1 LPSNLSKWW
10 QYVLL
15 KYQNVTFRVGLI
27 EKMKLL
33 RENIR
38 KVRELRNY
46 TQEYMADQMGLSISG
61 YGKIERNDSDISLSR
76 ITQIAAILNVS
87 RAKLLE
93 FNSEEILNEVQKEDK
108 LTANNKP
115 INSPAQNASINQ
127 DDLSTLLDIIR
138 SLREENKKLKELL
151 NQG

>member
-1 LPSNLSKWW
+1 
-10 QYVLL
+10 
-15 KYQNVTFRVGLI
+15 
-27 EKMKLL
+27 MKLL

-38 KVRELRNY
+38 KVRELRNF

-93 FNSEEILNEVQKEDK
+93 FNSEEILKEVQNEEK
-108 LTANNKP
+108 LIVDTKTHKTKTEH
-115 INSPAQNASINQ
+115 SSINQ

-138 SLREENKKLKELL
+138 SLKEENKKLKEML

>member
-1 LPSNLSKWW
+1 
-10 QYVLL
+10 
-15 KYQNVTFRVGLI
+15 
-27 EKMKLL
+27 MKLL

-38 KVRELRNY
+38 KVRELRNF

-61 YGKIERNDSDISLSR
+61 YGKIERSDSDISLSR

-93 FNSEEILNEVQKEDK
+93 FNSEEILKEVQNEDK
-108 LTANNKP
+108 LIVDSKANYTKVE
-115 INSPAQNASINQ
+115 STSINQ

-138 SLREENKKLKELL
+138 SLREENKKLKEML
-151 NQG
+151 NQK

>member
-1 LPSNLSKWW
+1 
-10 QYVLL
+10 
-15 KYQNVTFRVGLI
+15 
-27 EKMKLL
+27 MKLL

-76 ITQIAAILNVS
+76 ITQIADILNVS

-93 FNSEEILNEVQKEDK
+93 FNSEEILKEVQNEEK
-108 LTANNKP
+108 LIVDTKTHKTKTEH
-115 INSPAQNASINQ
+115 SSINQ

-138 SLREENKKLKELL
+138 SLKEENKKLKEML

>member
-1 LPSNLSKWW
+1 
-10 QYVLL
+10 
-15 KYQNVTFRVGLI
+15 
-27 EKMKLL
+27 MKLL

-76 ITQIAAILNVS
+76 ITQIAIILNVS
-87 RAKLLE
+87 RSKLLE
-93 FNSEEILNEVQKEDK
+93 FNSEEILKEVQKEDIVIVD
-108 LTANNKP
+108 TKP
-115 INSPAQNASINQ
+115 SNTRVENISINQ
-127 DDLSTLLDIIR
+127 NDLSTLLDIIR

>member
-1 LPSNLSKWW
+1 
-10 QYVLL
+10 
-15 KYQNVTFRVGLI
+15 
-27 EKMKLL
+27 MKLL

-61 YGKIERNDSDISLSR
+61 YGKIERSDSDISLSR

-93 FNSEEILNEVQKEDK
+93 FNSEEILKEVQNEDK
-108 LTANNKP
+108 LIVDSKANYTKVE
-115 INSPAQNASINQ
+115 STSINQ

-138 SLREENKKLKELL
+138 SLREENKKLKEML
-151 NQG
+151 NQM

>member
-1 LPSNLSKWW
+1 
-10 QYVLL
+10 
-15 KYQNVTFRVGLI
+15 
-27 EKMKLL
+27 MKLL

-61 YGKIERNDSDISLSR
+61 YGKIERSDSDISLSR

-93 FNSEEILNEVQKEDK
+93 FNSEEILKEVQNEDK
-108 LTANNKP
+108 LIVDSKANYTKVE
-115 INSPAQNASINQ
+115 STSINQ

-138 SLREENKKLKELL
+138 SLREENKKLKEML
-151 NQG
+151 NQK

>member
-1 LPSNLSKWW
+1 
-10 QYVLL
+10 
-15 KYQNVTFRVGLI
+15 
-27 EKMKLL
+27 MKLL

-61 YGKIERNDSDISLSR
+61 YGKIERSDSDISLSR

-93 FNSEEILNEVQKEDK
+93 FNSEEILKEVQNEDK
-108 LTANNKP
+108 LIVDSKANYTKVE
-115 INSPAQNASINQ
+115 STSINQ

-138 SLREENKKLKELL
+138 SLREENKKLKEML

>member
-1 LPSNLSKWW
+1 
-10 QYVLL
+10 
-15 KYQNVTFRVGLI
+15 
-27 EKMKLL
+27 MKLL

-93 FNSEEILNEVQKEDK
+93 FNSEEILKEVQNEEK
-108 LTANNKP
+108 LIVDTKTHKTKTEH
-115 INSPAQNASINQ
+115 SSINQ

-138 SLREENKKLKELL
+138 SLKEENKKLKEML

>member
-1 LPSNLSKWW
+1 
-10 QYVLL
+10 
-15 KYQNVTFRVGLI
+15 
-27 EKMKLL
+27 MKLL

-61 YGKIERNDSDISLSR
+61 YGKIERSDSDISLSR

-93 FNSEEILNEVQKEDK
+93 FNSEEILKEVQNEDK
-108 LTANNKP
+108 LIVDYKANYTKVE
-115 INSPAQNASINQ
+115 STSINQ

-138 SLREENKKLKELL
+138 SLREENKKLKEML